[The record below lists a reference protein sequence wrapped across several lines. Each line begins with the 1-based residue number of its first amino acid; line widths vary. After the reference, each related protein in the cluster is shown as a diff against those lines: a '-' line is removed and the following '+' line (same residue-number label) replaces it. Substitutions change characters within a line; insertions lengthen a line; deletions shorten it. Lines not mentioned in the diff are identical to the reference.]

1 MAVRYIDSI
10 TKRYENLGYDPYR
23 WFHAD
28 EPPAWTPLRKPLRDM
43 KLGVLST
50 SGAYVAGQL
59 AFHYKDDTSIRE
71 ISIDTPIKQLRFSHL
86 TENYL
91 VAARRDPDC
100 ILPLTAL
107 RRLLHEGIVGQ
118 IANSVLSCMGGIYSQ
133 RRVRQELIPA
143 VATAF
148 AAQNVDAVLL
158 VPM

>member
-10 TKRYENLGYDPYR
+10 TERYENLGYDPYR
-23 WFHAD
+23 WFRAD
-28 EPPAWTPLRKPLRDM
+28 EPPAWTPLRTPRRAL

-71 ISIDTPIKQLRFSHL
+71 IAIDTPVEQLRFSHL

-100 ILPLTAL
+100 IVPLSAL
-107 RRLLHEGIVGQ
+107 RRLLREGIVGQ
-118 IANSVLSCMGGIYSQ
+118 IANNVLSCMGGIYSQ
-133 RRVRQELIPA
+133 RRVRDELIPA
-143 VATAF
+143 VADTFTA
-148 AAQNVDAVLL
+148 QDVDAVLL

>member
-10 TKRYENLGYDPYR
+10 TKRYEKLGFDPYR

-28 EPPAWTPLRKPLRDM
+28 EAPAWTPLRKPLRDL
-43 KLGVLST
+43 KLGVLT
-50 SGAYVAGQL
+50 TAGAYVAGQR
-59 AFHYKDDTSIRE
+59 AFHYKDDTSIRD
-71 ISIDTPIKQLRFSHL
+71 IPIDTPADQVRFSHL

-91 VAARRDPDC
+91 GAARRDPDC

-107 RRLLHEGIVGQ
+107 RRLKREGIVGQ
-118 IANSVLSCMGGIYSQ
+118 LADRALSCMGGIYSQ

-143 VATAF
+143 VAGVFTA
-148 AAQNVDAVLL
+148 QDVDAVLL